1 MIRLHSLLGAIT
13 ATAAL
18 LSFAA
23 PAEAQKKIE
32 LDKAQKIKDW
42 GYEIRTLKGWNSM
55 PADQEE
61 RFTVGRWKF
70 DVSELRKRGDYEAMQ
85 AGELSELKVIRIARE
100 TETGEKPPKTE
111 EEEAKEKTREV
122 ILPKSLLKRQNI
134 KSFEDWIEAEYE
146 GASKR
151 WTRENFK
158 GAKMPGELIEFGSG
172 VHALTIGYFQK
183 DGVDWAVV
191 YSAFEEINRKTWRE
205 WYVKSL
211 QTFEV
216 TAKVDPAAAA
226 AAKKDVTQLV
236 GAEKREAL
244 KQSIAGNPGW
254 YAIDTTYYVFLSNAT
269 NKQFVSN
276 LAKDM
281 ETMREKAYIP
291 LFRPRNQD
299 IPLSPVRVF
308 NTQAEY
314 HQYGGPRG
322 SAGYFRPDR
331 GELVLFVQF
340 EGESKS
346 ESKDNCRSVMFH
358 EGFHQYVHFSVGDVS
373 PHSWFNEG
381 HGDYFAG
388 AFVTGGGWKV
398 KPFDWR
404 VQLLKAH
411 LAEKRDLI
419 ACKTLVRMPQ
429 SEYYSNAGLK
439 YAQGWALVYY
449 LREVSKKKEHQK
461 ILDNY
466 FNYLA
471 DNVAAFRAKQKE
483 KKEGEED
490 DDLGGESIPGIPGI
504 RFVNFEDSEKVE
516 QILSEAVDKA
526 FEGVDFEELD
536 KGLRA
541 WLEKI

>member
-1 MIRLHSLLGAIT
+1 MIRPHSLLGTIA

-18 LSFAA
+18 FALAA

-55 PADQEE
+55 PAEQEE
-61 RFTVGRWKF
+61 RFTVGRWKLDLTEF
-70 DVSELRKRGDYEAMQ
+70 QKRGDWESER
-85 AGELSELKVIRIARE
+85 AGELCELKVIRIARE
-100 TETGEKPPKTE
+100 TATGEQPKTDE
-111 EEEAKEKTREV
+111 EKEKEKEREIIV
-122 ILPKSLLKRQNI
+122 PKSLLKRANI

-151 WTRENFK
+151 WERGEFK
-158 GAKMPGELIEFGSG
+158 GAKMKGELVEFGSS
-172 VHALTIGYFQK
+172 VYHVTIAYFQK

-191 YSAFEEINRKTWRE
+191 YTSFEEVYRKTWRD
-205 WYVKSL
+205 WYLKSL
-211 QTFEV
+211 QSFEV

-226 AAKKDVTQLV
+226 TAKKDVTKLV
-236 GAEKREAL
+236 GNEKREAL
-244 KQSIAGNPGW
+244 KASIAGNPGW

-269 NKQFVSN
+269 NRQFISN
-276 LAKDM
+276 LAKDL
-281 ETMREKAYIP
+281 EAMREKAYVP
-291 LFRPRNQD
+291 MFKPRNEA
-299 IPLSPVRVF
+299 IPLSPVRIF
-308 NTQAEY
+308 ESQAEY
-314 HQYGGPRG
+314 HQYGGPHG
-322 SAGYFRPDR
+322 SAGYFNSQR
-331 GELVLFVQF
+331 GELVLFVNF

-346 ESKDNCRSVMFH
+346 DSKENCRSVMFH

-388 AFVTGGGWKV
+388 AIVTGGSWKV

-404 VQLLKAH
+404 VRYLKQH
-411 LAEKRDLI
+411 LADKRDLI
-419 ACKTLVRMPQ
+419 PCKSLVRYPQ
-429 SEYYSNAGLK
+429 SEYYSNGGLK
-439 YAQGWALVYY
+439 YSQGWALIYY

-461 ILDNY
+461 VLETY
-466 FNYLA
+466 FSYLA
-471 DNVAAFRAKQKE
+471 DNVAAFQAKKKE
-483 KKEGEED
+483 QKEGEED
-490 DDLGGESIPGIPGI
+490 DGLGGESIPGIPGI
-504 RFVNFEDSEKVE
+504 RIINFEDQEKVE

-541 WLEKI
+541 WLEKL